1 MRRIESVK
9 EVLPESSP
17 DEAPLSVIKAYR
29 DKRRPGEKMPVEH
42 GTTKHSLVKD
52 LPPQE
57 IKHKDKPETNAPVIG
72 VKKQRGA
79 KKPK

>member
-9 EVLPESSP
+9 EVLPESPS
-17 DEAPLSVIKAYR
+17 DEAPFSVIKAYR

-42 GTTKHSLVKD
+42 RTTKHSLIKN
-52 LPPQE
+52 PIPQE
-57 IKHKDKPETNAPVIG
+57 IKHKDKPETSAPVIG

-79 KKPK
+79 KKPQ